1 MALILV
7 KTSVPT
13 RHNPQ
18 QYCWVRTPTFQ
29 LLLETA
35 VDQNLTGMGNPLAAK
50 QYSITLVM
58 KLHALT
64 NLLPKDLLPKTLF
77 STYRLPAHPVERPP
91 KHLVED
97 LVIIITRG
105 LGHPNSLKLT

>member
-1 MALILV
+1 M
-7 KTSVPT
+7 
-13 RHNPQ
+13 
-18 QYCWVRTPTFQ
+18 
-29 LLLETA
+29 ETA

-97 LVIIITRG
+97 LVSNVMTLLPGQVEAWSPTPLWRVGVQIPSEG
-105 LGHPNSLKLT
+105 LNET